1 MQLLSLQQNVLK
13 YCDIISKVY
22 QQCVVIMGLPQSD
35 LNTAPQSWKWSKGAE
50 RLFFFLIGETFE
62 SHFFR
67 LDDQNVTFK

>member
-13 YCDIISKVY
+13 YCDIISRVY
-22 QQCVVIMGLPQSD
+22 QRCVVIMGFPQSN

-50 RLFFFLIGETFE
+50 RSFFFLIGETFE
-62 SHFFR
+62 SHFLR